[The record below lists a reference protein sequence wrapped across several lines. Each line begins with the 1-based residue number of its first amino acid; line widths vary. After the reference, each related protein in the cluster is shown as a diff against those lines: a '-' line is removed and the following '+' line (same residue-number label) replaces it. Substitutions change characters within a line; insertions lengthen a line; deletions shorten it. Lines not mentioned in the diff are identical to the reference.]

1 MNNMLQSL
9 MVKNFAIIDNISLE
23 FKEGFT
29 SITGETGA
37 GKSLL
42 IDAIGLLLGDR
53 SSSTMIR
60 MGEQKAIIEGV
71 FHNIGSK
78 AKELLEEYGLL
89 DDDDNDLLI
98 IKKEININGKS
109 IVRMNGS
116 VVNLNQL
123 ESVAIVLADIH
134 TQNDTKK
141 LFESESYLSFIDNNE
156 SVMILK
162 EYQECRSKYLDEL
175 KKYEEI
181 SKNIDEYQKEYDYYQ
196 YQYEVL
202 SNANLKKDE
211 LENLEIELNSLV
223 NFELIYKNLALIN
236 QKFIDNNINDIIY
249 EISEILAKTANMD
262 SKYKNDCEIIKNAYY
277 DLNDLQI
284 SLNHTFKNLD
294 FDENRY
300 NQVLER
306 INFLKDLIHKY
317 RKSIPELICYVDEL
331 KNKLELIGD
340 QDYIINNAKNKLVI
354 AYNDMYEKA
363 VHLTKIRKNNA
374 QLLTI
379 NIKSA
384 LSDLMLSK
392 VRLEIVFKNVF
403 SKDCFDYKPFTK
415 NGQDIIDIMISFNP
429 GESLK
434 PLSKVASG
442 GEMSRVMLAIK
453 THLLSNLH
461 LATMIFDEIDSGV
474 SGDVA
479 YEVGKKMK
487 EISQNTQVLAIT
499 HLPIVAA
506 LADQQ
511 FYISKSVDNGITKT
525 KVTELTLEERIEVLA
540 KLISPNDITGKSKEL
555 AKSMLSIK

>member
-123 ESVAIVLADIH
+123 ESVASVLADIH

-363 VHLTKIRKNNA
+363 EHLTKIRKNNA